1 MPLRN
6 ELLKPISGGNPS
18 GANLRYDPITDK
30 IKESRREDLD
40 VPQGQWKT
48 AVKTADHRE
57 VIKLCGDALAKK
69 GKDLQIAVWLVDA
82 HLRREGFATLAPS
95 FLFLRE
101 LLERFWDTLY
111 PEIEDDDLELRAAPL
126 EWLGTKLEEPL
137 RLVPFTSD
145 KLSFSAY
152 QESRMVGY
160 EADANTGEKE
170 DVRNQRIGEG
180 KLTAEQFDEAVDA
193 TPVASLQATIEQLKN
208 AMEELQQL
216 SDYCDLQF
224 GDVSP
229 SFLKTRDAIEQ
240 ISDAIKNQLRRRGVA
255 ESTEDEP
262 EPEPEEESYQE
273 PEPEP
278 VVEAE
283 AIAAVS
289 VDDWSSV
296 EPDEPSGPGSV
307 DFTGDLSE
315 DPEDFGARLAA
326 LCREYRRLRPHD
338 TIPYLVMRAFRWGQL
353 FNDYPNIDKDMIEEP
368 PGDLR
373 RRLRKSAAADDWDT
387 VVDLTEEAMEH
398 PYSRNWLD
406 LQRYAVQGLS
416 IAGRGNAAVS
426 VRVLF
431 RWVLEEFPDLRAL
444 TLPDDT
450 PAANEETKEWIR
462 TFVIPEK
469 VPVTAAENSEDINVD
484 SSGFDALADFGSS
497 GSETPS
503 FDSSDSDTTDFSSD
517 FSSDMSSTDD
527 SPALDDFASEPEP
540 EPEPEPTF
548 APLDEEPPIIEL
560 DETPVSMP
568 DLEPAFAEAIAAVKD
583 GRTSEGLAMITQLLA
598 TERCGRGRFRRR
610 TQLAHLL
617 LVGGQT
623 RIALPM
629 LDQLATELEQR
640 KLEEW
645 EENEA
650 VAYPLELLLRCLGSA
665 DEQRRAELYIRLCQL
680 DPVRALNV
688 TF

>member
-1 MPLRN
+1 MPLRDD
-6 ELLKPISGGNPS
+6 LLKPISGGNPA

-30 IKESRREDLD
+30 IKEARREDLD

-48 AVKTADHRE
+48 TIKTADYKE
-57 VIKLCGDALAKK
+57 VIKLCSDALAKK

-82 HLRREGFATLAPS
+82 HMRREGFATLAPS
-95 FLFLRE
+95 FIFLRE
-101 LLERFWDTLY
+101 LLERFWDGLY
-111 PEIEDDDLELRAAPL
+111 PEIEDGDLELRAAPL
-126 EWLGTKLEEPL
+126 EWLGTRLEEPM
-137 RLVPFTSD
+137 RLVPFTTN
-145 KLSFSAY
+145 KLGFAAY

-170 DVRNQRIGEG
+170 DTRNQRISEG
-180 KLTAEQFDEAVDA
+180 KLTAELFDEAVDE
-193 TPVASLQATIEQLKN
+193 TPIPSLQETVKQLSD
-208 AMEELQQL
+208 AMTALQDL

-224 GDVSP
+224 GDVAP

-240 ISDAIKNQLRRRGVA
+240 ISDALKNQLRRRGVT
-255 ESTEDEP
+255 ESTDEEPEPEP
-262 EPEPEEESYQE
+262 EPEPEETYE
-273 PEPEP
+273 EP
-278 VVEAE
+278 VAE
-283 AIAAVS
+283 AS
-289 VDDWSSV
+289 SGLGDDWSTV
-296 EPDEPSGPGSV
+296 EPDEPSESAAASFSGS
-307 DFTGDLSE
+307 LSE

-326 LCREYRRLRPHD
+326 LCREYRTLRPHD

-373 RRLRKSAAADDWDT
+373 RQLRKLATAGDWES
-387 VVDLTEEAMEH
+387 VINLTEEAMEH

-406 LQRYAVQGLS
+406 IQRYTVQGLS
-416 IAGRGNAAVS
+416 ILGRGNASVS

-431 RWVLEEFPDLRAL
+431 RWVLEEFPDLKVL

-469 VPVTAAENSEDINVD
+469 VPVTPAENSEDISVD
-484 SSGFDALADFGSS
+484 SSGFDALADFGSTES
-497 GSETPS
+497 DTPS
-503 FDSSDSDTTDFSSD
+503 FDSSESGLSDFSTDFSAETS
-517 FSSDMSSTDD
+517 SSDDSS
-527 SPALDDFASEPEP
+527 SLDAFSAEPEP
-540 EPEPEPTF
+540 EPAAEPTF
-548 APLDEEPPIIEL
+548 TPLDEEPPIIEL
-560 DETPVSMP
+560 DETPPSLP
-568 DLEPAFAEAIAAVKD
+568 DLEPVFAEAIAAVKE
-583 GRTSEGLAMITQLLA
+583 GRTAEGLAKITEILA
-598 TERCGRGRFRRR
+598 TERSGRGRFRRR

-623 RIALPM
+623 KIARPL
-629 LDQLATELEQR
+629 LDQLAAELEAR

-650 VAYPLELLLRCLGSA
+650 VAYPLELLMRCLASG
-665 DEQRRAELYIRLCQL
+665 DEQQRTDLFVRLCQL

>member
-1 MPLRN
+1 MPLRDD
-6 ELLKPISGGNPS
+6 LLKPIPGANPS
-18 GANLRYDPITDK
+18 GANLRYEPVTDK
-30 IKESRREDLD
+30 IKEARREDLD

-48 AVKTADHRE
+48 TVKTADYRE
-57 VIKLCGDALAKK
+57 VIKLCSDVLAKK
-69 GKDLQIAVWLVDA
+69 SKDLQIAVWLVDA
-82 HLRREGFATLAPS
+82 HLRREGFSVLAPS
-95 FLFLRE
+95 FVFLRE
-101 LLERFWDTLY
+101 LLENFWDTLY

-137 RLVPFTSD
+137 RLVPFTSN
-145 KLSFSAY
+145 KLSFAAY

-160 EADANTGEKE
+160 EADANTGDKE
-170 DVRNQRIGEG
+170 DVRNQRISEG
-180 KLTAEQFDEAVDA
+180 KLTAELFDEAVDA
-193 TPVASLQATIEQLKN
+193 TPVPSLHTSLQQLKE
-208 AMEELQQL
+208 ATEALQQL

-229 SFLKTRDAIEQ
+229 SFIKTRDTIEL
-240 ISDAIKNQLRRRGVA
+240 ITDAIRNQLRRRGVP
-255 ESTEDEP
+255 ESEDEP
-262 EPEPEEESYQE
+262 EPEPEETYAE
-273 PEPEP
+273 PEPP
-278 VVEAE
+278 VEAE
-283 AIAAVS
+283 DTSHVS

-296 EPDEPSGPGSV
+296 EPDEPADSAPVSFSG
-307 DFTGDLSE
+307 TLSE
-315 DPEDFGARLAA
+315 DPEDFGRRLAA
-326 LCREYRRLRPHD
+326 LCRDYRRLRPSD

-373 RRLRKSAAADDWDT
+373 RQLRKSAAAGDWDA
-387 VVDLTEEAMEH
+387 VLNLTEEAMEH

-416 IAGRGNAAVS
+416 IAGSGNAAVS

-431 RWVLEEFPDLRAL
+431 RWVLEEFPDLQVL

-469 VPVTAAENSEDINVD
+469 VPVTPPENNEGD

-497 GSETPS
+497 DSDTPS
-503 FDSSDSDTTDFSSD
+503 FDSDSGSTDFSSD
-517 FSSDMSSTDD
+517 FSADMGSSDD
-527 SPALDDFASEPEP
+527 SSALDAFGSESEPEP
-540 EPEPEPTF
+540 EPAPEPTF

-560 DETPVSMP
+560 DEIPASAP
-568 DLEPAFAEAIAAVKD
+568 DLEPVFAEAITAVKD
-583 GRTSEGLAMITQLLA
+583 GRTADGLAMITQILS

-617 LVGGQT
+617 LVAGQT
-623 RIALPM
+623 KIALPL
-629 LDQLATELEQR
+629 LDQLASEIEER
-640 KLEEW
+640 KLEDW

-650 VAYPLELLLRCLGSA
+650 VAYPLELLLRCLGGA
-665 DEQRRAELYIRLCQL
+665 DEQRRADLYVRLCQL

>member
-1 MPLRN
+1 MPLRDD
-6 ELLKPISGGNPS
+6 LLKPIAGANPS
-18 GANLRYDPITDK
+18 GANLRYDPVTDK
-30 IKESRREDLD
+30 IKEARREDLD

-48 AVKTADHRE
+48 TVKTADYRE
-57 VIKLCGDALAKK
+57 VIKLCSDVLAKK
-69 GKDLQIAVWLVDA
+69 SKDLQIAVWLVDA
-82 HLRREGFATLAPS
+82 HLKREGFSVLAPS
-95 FLFLRE
+95 FVFLRE
-101 LLERFWDTLY
+101 LLENFWDTLY

-126 EWLGTKLEEPL
+126 EWLGTKLEDPL
-137 RLVPFTSD
+137 RLVPFTSN
-145 KLSFSAY
+145 KLSFAAY

-160 EADANTGEKE
+160 EADANTGDKE
-170 DVRNQRIGEG
+170 DVRNQRISEG
-180 KLTAEQFDEAVDA
+180 KLTAELFDEAVDA
-193 TPVASLQATIEQLKN
+193 TPVASLQTSLKQLRDATE
-208 AMEELQQL
+208 ALQQL

-229 SFLKTRDAIEQ
+229 SFIKTRDTIEL
-240 ISDAIKNQLRRRGVA
+240 ITDAIRSQLRRRGVP
-255 ESTEDEP
+255 ESEDEP
-262 EPEPEEESYQE
+262 EPEPEETFEE
-273 PEPEP
+273 PEPA
-278 VVEAE
+278 VEAE
-283 AIAAVS
+283 TASHVS

-296 EPDEPSGPGSV
+296 EPDEPSDSGAVGFSGS
-307 DFTGDLSE
+307 LSE
-315 DPEDFGARLAA
+315 DPEDFGRRLAA
-326 LCREYRRLRPHD
+326 LCREYRRLRPQD

-373 RRLRKSAAADDWDT
+373 RQLRKSAAAGDWDT
-387 VVDLTEEAMEH
+387 VLNLTEEAMEH
-398 PYSRNWLD
+398 PYCRNWLD

-416 IAGRGNAAVS
+416 IAGHGNAAVS

-431 RWVLEEFPDLRAL
+431 RWVLEEFPDLQVL

-469 VPVTAAENSEDINVD
+469 VPVTPPENNEDISVD

-497 GSETPS
+497 ESETPS
-503 FDSSDSDTTDFSSD
+503 FDSSDSSTDFSAD
-517 FSSDMSSTDD
+517 MGSSDD
-527 SPALDDFASEPEP
+527 SPALDTFGSEPEP
-540 EPEPEPTF
+540 EPAPEPTF

-560 DETPVSMP
+560 DEIPASAP
-568 DLEPAFAEAIAAVKD
+568 DLEPVFAEAIAAVKD
-583 GRTSEGLAMITQLLA
+583 GRTAEGLAMITQILS

-617 LVGGQT
+617 LVAQQT
-623 RIALPM
+623 KIALPL
-629 LDQLATELEQR
+629 LDQLAAEIEER
-640 KLEEW
+640 KLEHW

-650 VAYPLELLLRCLGSA
+650 VAYPLELLLRCLGGA
-665 DEQRRAELYIRLCQL
+665 DEQRRADLYVRLCQL